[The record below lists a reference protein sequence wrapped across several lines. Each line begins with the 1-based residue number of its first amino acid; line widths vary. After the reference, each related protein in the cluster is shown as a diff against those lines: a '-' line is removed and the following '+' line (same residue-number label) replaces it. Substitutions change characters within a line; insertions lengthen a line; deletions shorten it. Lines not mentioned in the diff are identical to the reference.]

1 MGNLDQAVF
10 ACQPMLNDQWLERN
24 VKDSPDKTILTHE
37 KLCCVI
43 YGAISLRKRWD
54 ELFFSINDTHYQHW
68 RTYSDLGYEKHVH
81 SRKIVDI
88 S

>member
-43 YGAISLRKRWD
+43 YGAISLRKR
-54 ELFFSINDTHYQHW
+54 
-68 RTYSDLGYEKHVH
+68 
-81 SRKIVDI
+81 
-88 S
+88 